1 MNTLEILS
9 GMLHTW
15 IKVSVKVN
23 TNLSVKLN
31 DRNSVKLQLPDSGK
45 LRFPFYKCFLQM
57 AFILQQNGALVL
69 KDAAIV
75 CCAQNH
81 CIDCLFMKKG
91 FPMFMKKG
99 FPTLM

>member
-9 GMLHTW
+9 GKLHTW

-45 LRFPFYKCFLQM
+45 LRFPGELTVHGLTYGGPF
-57 AFILQQNGALVL
+57 
-69 KDAAIV
+69 
-75 CCAQNH
+75 
-81 CIDCLFMKKG
+81 
-91 FPMFMKKG
+91 
-99 FPTLM
+99 